1 MTFVHSG
8 YPLNPYAGSDLN
20 KDGNANDRP
29 LFASRN
35 SVNGPHFYQVDFRL
49 AKDFAF
55 RDRCHLE
62 LRAEAQ
68 DLLNHQNA
76 DCNATSGC
84 SSALQNNVATSTY
97 RQILTAR
104 IPRQIQFGG
113 RLYF

>member
-20 KDGNANDRP
+20 RDGDSNDRP
-29 LFASRN
+29 LFVSRN
-35 SVNGPHFYQVDFRL
+35 SVNGPHFFQVDFRA
-49 AKDFAF
+49 AKDIAF
-55 RDRCHLE
+55 LDRYHLE
-62 LRAEAQ
+62 LSAEAQ

-84 SSALQNNVATSTY
+84 SSALQKNVTTSTY
-97 RQILTAR
+97 GQIITAR
-104 IPRQIQFGG
+104 IPRQVQFGG